1 MELCCLRAD
10 SSSRQPYKQLL
21 GAGQCLALARV
32 AGFEP
37 SHSHCN
43 LWTRQCSEFH
53 FLSPRAVSSLFC
65 PTSTRPAKCG
75 GPPSRAGQEHLSY
88 PSKLFLV
95 VFSPPQSWSLSWQVR
110 KECGPSALQTS
121 ELWVLDVTAPGVPT
135 SCVLNTGQLWGRNS
149 LKTCPFLF
157 LSAVTEGRGNTSP
170 PSSSPGRVLSSWW
183 LQLPPP
189 LH

>member
-110 KECGPSALQTS
+110 KDPSNIRAL
-121 ELWVLDVTAPGVPT
+121 G
-135 SCVLNTGQLWGRNS
+135 TGCNCSWSSHLLCSKHWAALGKEQPKNLPFS
-149 LKTCPFLF
+149 LP
-157 LSAVTEGRGNTSP
+157 
-170 PSSSPGRVLSSWW
+170 LSSNRR
-183 LQLPPP
+183 
-189 LH
+189 

>member
-75 GPPSRAGQEHLSY
+75 GLHHGLARSTCRTHQSC
-88 PSKLFLV
+88 FL
-95 VFSPPQSWSLSWQVR
+95 WSFPHPNPGVCPGRSGR
-110 KECGPSALQTS
+110 TLQTS

-135 SCVLNTGQLWGRNS
+135 SCVLNTGQLWGRSS